1 MNELFDVPF
10 GFIRA
15 GQIAH
20 SHAANTLP
28 KEQIS
33 L

>member
-10 GFIRA
+10 GFIGA
-15 GQIAH
+15 GQIATGG
-20 SHAANTLP
+20 AENTRP